1 MALLTPAN
9 LQRLSSWPHLVNT
22 WYLVTAAALCATNR
36 SAEIPTLYT
45 YVIQKSN
52 SEDRRQLTTRMR
64 EALFKT
70 APLVGLPRAINALTA
85 LANVTSAEN
94 RDTAA
99 GRPVIDTWEA
109 RMEEIDRGKSH
120 WNTTYGKVAQRVQ
133 EQMVYAGG
141 SDLWTYV
148 LEHVYAPVLSYEGIL
163 ECGESALVVIGTLA
177 ATGADG
183 AGPQLKG
190 HFIGAVRGA
199 GVAQEAAEEA
209 QRLGEW
215 VLRDGT

>member
-1 MALLTPAN
+1 
-9 LQRLSSWPHLVNT
+9 
-22 WYLVTAAALCATNR
+22 
-36 SAEIPTLYT
+36 
-45 YVIQKSN
+45 
-52 SEDRRQLTTRMR
+52 MR

-99 GRPVIDTWEA
+99 GRPVIESWEA

-199 GVAQEAAEEA
+199 GGGGRGAALGRVGVARRHVTLPHSVICQRQYEKAADSVESHELKHSSCTFSLLQSLG
-209 QRLGEW
+209 QRSI
-215 VLRDGT
+215 